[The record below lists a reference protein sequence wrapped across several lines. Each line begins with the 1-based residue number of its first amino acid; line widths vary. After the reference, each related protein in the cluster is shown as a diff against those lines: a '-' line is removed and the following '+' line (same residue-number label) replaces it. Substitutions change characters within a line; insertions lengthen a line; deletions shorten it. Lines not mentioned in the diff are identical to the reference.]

1 MENKIQTDLGK
12 ILFKYNESK
21 NDFDMIRIKSIDKE
35 NNKVTLIDIND
46 MNNKKYFEISL
57 EDYKNIKRNY
67 SALKSSGIL
76 SISNIVTAKS
86 ESGVEVKDVLLV
98 FFKNQ
103 DDTGEPDFYKPT
115 IVARQSLEDIVS
127 ENINNNINKV
137 GFSASQEDLPPDYQL
152 TDLLINE
159 KILDS
164 RLYHIYLADKFDDI
178 LDLID
183 NEESENIFKDL
194 YDREINH
201 MKKTRLKFDTTIDR
215 KSINGFC
222 KSLSIFM
229 KENDFVGDINR
240 ALGIG
245 FIDVSL
251 KNHKVLTEDDKV
263 FLSLMYGGIKLDK
276 TYVINFHYDIDM
288 SQIKMKYFIIK
299 DILGDT
305 YIVGYTESPDEI
317 TKDQI
322 KMSEQKAN
330 QFRDRLSKIAK
341 AYDNMN

>member
-1 MENKIQTDLGK
+1 MEKKIQTELGK

-21 NDFDMIRIKSIDKE
+21 NDFDMVRVKSIDKE
-35 NNKVTLIDIND
+35 NNKVTLIFNYGKNNNFCDDID
-46 MNNKKYFEISL
+46 MRL
-57 EDYKNIKRNY
+57 YKELRENY
-67 SALKSSGIL
+67 SVLKSSGIL

-86 ESGVEVKDVLLV
+86 ESGNEIKDVLLV

-115 IVARQSLEDIVS
+115 IVARQSLEDLVS
-127 ENINNNINKV
+127 ENINNEINKV
-137 GFSASQEDLPPDYQL
+137 GFSSSQEDLPPDYQL

-159 KILDS
+159 KVLDS
-164 RLYHIYLADKFDDI
+164 KLYHIYLADKSDEI
-178 LDLID
+178 IDLIK
-183 NEESENIFKDL
+183 NEESENIFKEL
-194 YDREINH
+194 YDKEINH
-201 MKKTRLKFDTTIDR
+201 MKKTRLKFDTTIQR

-222 KSLSIFM
+222 KSLDVFI

-240 ALGIG
+240 SLGIG

-251 KNHKVLTEDDKV
+251 KNHKILTEDDKT
-263 FLSLMYGGIKLDK
+263 FLSLMYGGIRFDK
-276 TYVINFHYDIDM
+276 TYVIEYHYDIDL
-288 SQIKMKYFIIK
+288 SQIKMKYLIIK
-299 DILGDT
+299 DILEDT
-305 YIVGYTESPDEI
+305 YIVGYTESPEEI

-322 KMSEQKAN
+322 QLSNQKAK